1 MKRIFIFS
9 LLFLSSSG
17 WLIKN
22 PCSVSTP
29 EKDSDHSPSDIKR
42 VSDESSLREYKV
54 SVKGVIFDRM
64 TQNPVVILIT
74 EDENRFVPI
83 WIGFAEAMSIDMVI
97 KNIKPPRPMTHD
109 LMKDMVEKFGA
120 KIEKV
125 SITDVRENTY
135 FAVIKVRIGDKTLN
149 IDSRPSDAIALALR
163 LGTPIY
169 ITQKILDVSIRVPDE
184 EKASRIW
191 QVIGVSLQ
199 LITPELENFFGSKGI
214 VISDVKKGSPADGKL
229 RRGDIIIRINGKE
242 TLDERAINIVREE
255 ITKSKEVE
263 LSIIRNGERKNIKLE
278 IPK

>member
-1 MKRIFIFS
+1 MKRWFIFS

-17 WLIKN
+17 WLIRN
-22 PCSVSTP
+22 PCSVSTL
-29 EKDSDHSPSDIKR
+29 EQDSDNSSYGIKKI
-42 VSDESSLREYKV
+42 SDEPNLREYKV
-54 SVKGVIFDRM
+54 SVRGVIFDRM

-135 FAVIKVRIGDKTLN
+135 FAIIKAKIGDKTLN

-163 LGTPIY
+163 SGTPIY

-191 QVIGVSLQ
+191 QVLGVSLQ
-199 LITPELENFFGSKGI
+199 FITPELESFFGSKGI

-242 TLDERAINIVREE
+242 TFDEQAINIVREE
-255 ITKSKEVE
+255 VMRSKEIE
-263 LSIIRNGERKNIKLE
+263 LSIIRNGERRNIKLE